1 MNEPFWIMQGYEIYI
16 WPSYVL
22 TLLSLV
28 LLFVHSTK
36 QSQKAKKLLKQLSEK
51 KLNFK
56 IQIDV
61 KQMNPKYR
69 RLFITIIILLTLGLA
84 TKLILIAL
92 EDNIVYFYTPND
104 LIEKFGDT
112 QNIQNKIR
120 IGGLVLESSIKKE
133 GKKSIFII
141 TDRKKEVKV
150 VFDGSLPDLFRE
162 GQGIVAEGI
171 FKNNNFIASE
181 VLAKHDENYMPP
193 EVADA
198 LKKNNVWKGDAD

>member
-1 MNEPFWIMQGYEIYI
+1 MN
-16 WPSYVL
+16 
-22 TLLSLV
+22 
-28 LLFVHSTK
+28 
-36 QSQKAKKLLKQLSEK
+36 A
-51 KLNFK
+51 
-56 IQIDV
+56 
-61 KQMNPKYR
+61 KYR
-69 RLFITIIILLTLGLA
+69 RLFITIIIILTLGLA
-84 TKLILIAL
+84 TKLILMAL

-133 GKKSIFII
+133 GEKTIFMI

-150 VFDGSLPDLFRE
+150 LFDGPLPDLFRE
-162 GQGIVAEGI
+162 GQGIVAEGM
-171 FKNNNFIASE
+171 FQNSNFIASE

-198 LKKNNVWKGDAD
+198 LKKNNVWKGDSD

>member
-1 MNEPFWIMQGYEIYI
+1 
-16 WPSYVL
+16 
-22 TLLSLV
+22 
-28 LLFVHSTK
+28 
-36 QSQKAKKLLKQLSEK
+36 
-51 KLNFK
+51 
-56 IQIDV
+56 
-61 KQMNPKYR
+61 MNPKYR
-69 RLFITIIILLTLGLA
+69 RLFITIIVILTLGLA
-84 TKLILIAL
+84 TKLILMAL

-120 IGGLVLESSIKKE
+120 IGGLVLESSMKKE
-133 GKKSIFII
+133 DKKTIFII

-150 VFDGSLPDLFRE
+150 VFQGSLPDLFRE
-162 GQGIVAEGI
+162 GQGIVAEGM

-198 LKKNNVWKGDAD
+198 LKKNNVWKGDSD

>member
-1 MNEPFWIMQGYEIYI
+1 
-16 WPSYVL
+16 
-22 TLLSLV
+22 
-28 LLFVHSTK
+28 
-36 QSQKAKKLLKQLSEK
+36 
-51 KLNFK
+51 
-56 IQIDV
+56 
-61 KQMNPKYR
+61 MNPKYR
-69 RLFITIIILLTLGLA
+69 RLFITIIIVLTLGLA
-84 TKLILIAL
+84 TKLILMAL
-92 EDNIVYFYTPND
+92 EENIVYFYTPND

-112 QNIQNKIR
+112 QKIQNKIR

-133 GKKSIFII
+133 GEKTIFII

-150 VFDGSLPDLFRE
+150 EFDGPLPDLFRE

-198 LKKNNVWKGDAD
+198 LKKNNVWKGDSN

>member
-1 MNEPFWIMQGYEIYI
+1 MN
-16 WPSYVL
+16 
-22 TLLSLV
+22 
-28 LLFVHSTK
+28 
-36 QSQKAKKLLKQLSEK
+36 A
-51 KLNFK
+51 
-56 IQIDV
+56 
-61 KQMNPKYR
+61 KYR
-69 RLFITIIILLTLGLA
+69 RLFITIIIVLTLGLA
-84 TKLILIAL
+84 TKLILMAL

-133 GKKSIFII
+133 GEKTIFMI

-150 VFDGSLPDLFRE
+150 VFDWPLPDLFRE
-162 GQGIVAEGI
+162 GQGIVAEGM
-171 FKNNNFIASE
+171 FQNNNFIASE

-198 LKKNNVWKGDAD
+198 LKKNNVWKGDSY

>member
-1 MNEPFWIMQGYEIYI
+1 MN
-16 WPSYVL
+16 
-22 TLLSLV
+22 
-28 LLFVHSTK
+28 
-36 QSQKAKKLLKQLSEK
+36 AKYK
-51 KLNFK
+51 
-56 IQIDV
+56 
-61 KQMNPKYR
+61 
-69 RLFITIIILLTLGLA
+69 RLFITIIIILTLGLA
-84 TKLILIAL
+84 TKLILMAL

-133 GKKSIFII
+133 GEKTIFMI

-150 VFDGSLPDLFRE
+150 LFEGPLPDLFRE
-162 GQGIVAEGI
+162 GQGIVAEGM
-171 FKNNNFIASE
+171 FQDNNFIASE

-198 LKKNNVWKGDAD
+198 LKKNNVWKGDSN

>member
-1 MNEPFWIMQGYEIYI
+1 
-16 WPSYVL
+16 
-22 TLLSLV
+22 
-28 LLFVHSTK
+28 
-36 QSQKAKKLLKQLSEK
+36 
-51 KLNFK
+51 
-56 IQIDV
+56 
-61 KQMNPKYR
+61 MNPKYR
-69 RLFITIIILLTLGLA
+69 RLFITIIIVLTLGLA
-84 TKLILIAL
+84 TKLILMAI

-133 GKKSIFII
+133 GEKTIFII

-162 GQGIVAEGI
+162 GQGIVAEVI
-171 FKNNNFIASE
+171 IKNNNFIASE

>member
-1 MNEPFWIMQGYEIYI
+1 MN
-16 WPSYVL
+16 
-22 TLLSLV
+22 
-28 LLFVHSTK
+28 
-36 QSQKAKKLLKQLSEK
+36 A
-51 KLNFK
+51 
-56 IQIDV
+56 
-61 KQMNPKYR
+61 KYR
-69 RLFITIIILLTLGLA
+69 RLFITIIIILTLGLA
-84 TKLILIAL
+84 TKLILMAL

-133 GKKSIFII
+133 GEITNFII

-150 VFDGSLPDLFRE
+150 EFKGPLPDLFRE
-162 GQGIVAEGI
+162 GQGIVAEGM
-171 FKNNNFIASE
+171 FQNNNFIASE

-198 LKKNNVWKGDAD
+198 LKKNNVWKGDSD

>member
-1 MNEPFWIMQGYEIYI
+1 MN
-16 WPSYVL
+16 
-22 TLLSLV
+22 
-28 LLFVHSTK
+28 
-36 QSQKAKKLLKQLSEK
+36 A
-51 KLNFK
+51 
-56 IQIDV
+56 
-61 KQMNPKYR
+61 KYR
-69 RLFITIIILLTLGLA
+69 RLFITIIIVLTLGLA
-84 TKLILIAL
+84 TKLILMAL

-133 GKKSIFII
+133 GEKTIFII